1 MRLPGLH
8 SIHWKVFVFHLAVL
22 ILPLAYISYKVRT
35 SIETSYL
42 HSTEEGMIDT
52 AAVVSEFYARL
63 YGQFGADSGK
73 VAAELSR
80 VYSNLN
86 ETYEIKARLFGF
98 TKAEV
103 DTRLLVYDPAG
114 HVIFDTRGVATGQD
128 FSQWLDV
135 RQALTGQYGSR
146 WELDK
151 PHQRVQ
157 IYSTLP
163 VFVDGKT
170 VGAVSVSKSTNRI
183 RNFISRSLESF
194 VVPGF
199 IALALATAMA
209 YVLSAYITRIIR
221 DLASR
226 AERVAAGETN
236 VRLETWTRSEL
247 GTLAR
252 AVERMR
258 EKLEGK
264 AYVEEMATN
273 LSHELKTP
281 LASIRGSAELLEGPA
296 SDDPVARA
304 RFLGNIQSEVERL
317 DRIVGAVLQLSRIEA
332 HPILAE
338 TPITDAGEVAREI
351 CAIYQDRARD
361 AAVVFTAD
369 VPEKPLPI
377 RITELQ
383 MKQLLTNL
391 LDNALAFTK
400 AEHAVWLRVK
410 DKADAVE
417 IQVADEGRGIEP
429 DLLPR
434 VFERFFTTANPRTGN
449 RGTGLGLAIV
459 KSIVTAN
466 GGDITVE
473 STLGH
478 GSSFTVTFGRLTISP
493 NFHARL
499 IKAS

>member
-8 SIHWKVFVFHLAVL
+8 SIHWKVFVFHLPVL

-52 AAVVSEFYARL
+52 AAAVSELYARL
-63 YGQFGADSGK
+63 YGQFGTDSEK

-86 ETYEIKARLFGF
+86 ETYEIKARLFNF
-98 TKAEV
+98 TRAEV

-114 HVIFDTRGVATGQD
+114 RVIFDTKGIATNQD
-128 FSQWLDV
+128 FSNRTDV
-135 RQALTGQYGSR
+135 SSALKGEYGSR

-151 PHQRVQ
+151 PNQRVD

-183 RNFISRSLESF
+183 RNFVLRSLRSF
-194 VVPGF
+194 LVPGL
-199 IALALATAMA
+199 IALVLASAMA
-209 YVLSAYITRIIR
+209 YALSAYITRIIW
-221 DLASR
+221 DLAWR
-226 AERVAAGETN
+226 AERVAAGERN

-281 LASIRGSAELLEGPA
+281 LAAIRGSAELLEGPA
-296 SDDPVARA
+296 SNDAAARA
-304 RFLGNIQSEVERL
+304 KFLANIQSEVARL
-317 DRIVGAVLQLSRIEA
+317 DRIVSELLKLSRIERHPAGAALQPINA
-332 HPILAE
+332 HATAKEIAE
-338 TPITDAGEVAREI
+338 
-351 CAIYQDRARD
+351 IYQRRATDLNLRFE
-361 AAVVFTAD
+361 AAIA
-369 VPEKPLPI
+369 EMAMPI
-377 RITELQ
+377 RIAEMQL
-383 MKQLLTNL
+383 KQLLTNL
-391 LDNALAFTK
+391 LDNAVQFTAAGRSIWFRTEPK
-400 AEHAVWLRVK
+400 ATIIEFEVR
-410 DKADAVE
+410 
-417 IQVADEGRGIEP
+417 DEGVGIEP
-429 DLLPR
+429 ELLPKI
-434 VFERFFTTANPRTGN
+434 FDRFFTTANPRTG
-449 RGTGLGLAIV
+449 
-459 KSIVTAN
+459 
-466 GGDITVE
+466 
-473 STLGH
+473 
-478 GSSFTVTFGRLTISP
+478 
-493 NFHARL
+493 
-499 IKAS
+499 

>member
-22 ILPLAYISYKVRT
+22 ILPLAYISYKVRS

-52 AAVVSEFYARL
+52 AAVVSELFARL
-63 YGQFGADSGK
+63 YGQFGADSEK

-98 TKAEV
+98 TRAEV
-103 DTRLLVYDPAG
+103 DTRLLVYDPMG
-114 HVIFDTRGVATGQD
+114 RVIFDTKGTATNQD
-128 FSQWLDV
+128 FSKLQDV
-135 RQALTGQYGSR
+135 RQALNGKYGSR

-151 PHQRVQ
+151 PHQRGN

-163 VFVDGKT
+163 GFVEGKI

-183 RNFISRSLESF
+183 RNFISRSLAGF
-194 VVPGF
+194 VLPGL
-199 IALALATAMA
+199 IALILATAMA

-226 AERVAAGETN
+226 AERVAAGEGN

-281 LASIRGSAELLEGPA
+281 LAAIRGSAELLEGAAGHDPA
-296 SDDPVARA
+296 ARA
-304 RFLGNIQSEVERL
+304 NVLTNIQSEVERL
-317 DRIVGAVLQLSRIEA
+317 DRIVSELLKLSRIETQPA
-332 HPILAE
+332 DGQPTAIDVAV
-338 TPITDAGEVAREI
+338 TAREI
-351 CAIYQDRARD
+351 SDASRSRA
-361 AAVVFTAD
+361 AD
-369 VPEKPLPI
+369 CGIEFQAEIAPGPLPV

-383 MKQLLTNL
+383 LKQLLMNL
-391 LDNALAFTK
+391 LDNALQFTL
-400 AEHAVWLRVK
+400 AGRSIRLGVRQRDDSVEFAVS
-410 DKADAVE
+410 
-417 IQVADEGRGIEP
+417 DEGTGIEP
-429 DLLPR
+429 ELLPK
-434 VFERFFTTANPRTGN
+434 VFDRFFTTENPRTGN
-449 RGTGLGLAIV
+449 RGTGLGLAIA
-459 KSIVTAN
+459 KSIVNAN
-466 GGDITVE
+466 GGTISVRSE
-473 STLGH
+473 LGH
-478 GSSFTVTFGRLTISP
+478 GSTFTVVFPL
-493 NFHARL
+493 A
-499 IKAS
+499 

>member
-22 ILPLAYISYKVRT
+22 ILPLIYISYKVRT

-52 AAVVSEFYARL
+52 AAAVSELYARL
-63 YGQFGADSGK
+63 YGQFGTDSEK

-98 TKAEV
+98 TRAEV

-114 HVIFDTRGVATGQD
+114 RVIFDTKGIATKQD
-128 FSQWLDV
+128 FSTRTDV
-135 RQALTGQYGSR
+135 SRALKGEYGSR

-151 PHQRVQ
+151 PHQRVD

-183 RNFISRSLESF
+183 RNFILRSLQSF
-194 VVPGF
+194 LVPAV
-199 IALALATAMA
+199 IALLLATAMA
-209 YVLSAYITRIIR
+209 YALSAYITRIIW
-221 DLASR
+221 DLAWR
-226 AERVAAGETN
+226 AERVAAGERN

-252 AVERMR
+252 AVDRMR

-281 LASIRGSAELLEGPA
+281 LAAIRGSAELLEGPA
-296 SDDPVARA
+296 SDDPAARA
-304 RFLGNIQSEVERL
+304 KFLANIQSEVARL
-317 DRIVGAVLQLSRIEA
+317 DRIVTELLKLSRIEA
-332 HPILAE
+332 QPTGGEITPVDARSAATEIAE
-338 TPITDAGEVAREI
+338 MYRRRAADLGLSFEAEI
-351 CAIYQDRARD
+351 AE
-361 AAVVFTAD
+361 AA
-369 VPEKPLPI
+369 LPI
-377 RITELQ
+377 RIVDLQ
-383 MKQLLTNL
+383 LKQLLTNL
-391 LDNALAFTK
+391 LDNALQFT
-400 AEHAVWLRVK
+400 AAGQAVRFRAGRE
-410 DKADAVE
+410 DNFVE
-417 IQVADEGRGIEP
+417 FEVHDEGSGIEP
-429 DLLPR
+429 ELLPKI
-434 VFERFFTTANPRTGN
+434 FDRFFTTPNPRTGN
-449 RGTGLGLAIV
+449 RGTGLGLAIA
-459 KSIVTAN
+459 KSIANAN
-466 GGDITVE
+466 GGEISVASE
-473 STLGH
+473 LGRGST
-478 GSSFTVTFGRLTISP
+478 FRVTFP
-493 NFHARL
+493 A
-499 IKAS
+499 A

>member
-22 ILPLAYISYKVRT
+22 ILPLTYISWKVRT

-52 AAVVSEFYARL
+52 AAVVSELYARL
-63 YGQFGADSGK
+63 HGQFGADSER

-86 ETYEIKARLFGF
+86 QTYEIKARLFGF

-114 HVIFDTRGVATGQD
+114 RVIFDTKGSVTGQD
-128 FSQWLDV
+128 FSRWTDV
-135 RQALTGQYGSR
+135 RKALNGQYGSR

-151 PHQRVQ
+151 PHQRVN

-163 VFVDGKT
+163 VFVEGRI

-183 RNFISRSLESF
+183 RNFISRSLQNLLL
-194 VVPGF
+194 PGL
-199 IALALATAMA
+199 IALVLAAAMA
-209 YVLSAYITRIIR
+209 YALSAYITRIIW

-226 AERVAAGETN
+226 AERIAAGEGN

-252 AVERMR
+252 AVGRMR

-296 SDDPVARA
+296 SNDPAARA
-304 RFLGNIQSEVERL
+304 KFLGNIQTEVERL
-317 DRIVGAVLQLSRIEA
+317 DRIVSELLKLSRIET
-332 HPILAE
+332 HPAGAEATPIDAASIARETAETYRNRAVDAGIVFLAE
-338 TPITDAGEVAREI
+338 IPDG
-351 CAIYQDRARD
+351 
-361 AAVVFTAD
+361 
-369 VPEKPLPI
+369 PLPV
-377 RITELQ
+377 RIAELQ
-383 MKQLLTNL
+383 LKQLLTNL
-391 LDNALAFTK
+391 LDNAFQFT
-400 AEHAVWLRVK
+400 AAGREVRFRV
-410 DKADAVE
+410 ARQESAIE
-417 IQVADEGRGIEP
+417 FQVGDDGSGIEP
-429 DLLPR
+429 ELLPK
-434 VFERFFTTANPRTGN
+434 VFDRFFTTENPRTGN
-449 RGTGLGLAIV
+449 RGTGLGLAIA
-459 KSIVTAN
+459 KSIVSAN
-466 GGDITVE
+466 GGKISVASE
-473 STLGH
+473 LGRGST
-478 GSSFTVTFGRLTISP
+478 FTVTFP
-493 NFHARL
+493 VA
-499 IKAS
+499 

>member
-22 ILPLAYISYKVRT
+22 ILPLGYISWKVRT

-63 YGQFGADSGK
+63 YGQFGADSDK
-73 VAAELSR
+73 VASELSR

-103 DTRLLVYDPAG
+103 DTRLLVYDLG
-114 HVIFDTRGVATGQD
+114 GRVIFDTRGAATNED
-128 FSQWLDV
+128 FSKWTDV
-135 RQALTGQYGSR
+135 RHALRGEYGSR

-151 PHQRVQ
+151 SHQRVN

-163 VFVDGKT
+163 VFVDGKI

-183 RNFISRSLESF
+183 RNFISRSLENLLL
-194 VVPGF
+194 PGL
-199 IALALATAMA
+199 IALVLAAAMA
-209 YVLSAYITRIIR
+209 YALSAYITRIIWS
-221 DLASR
+221 LASQ
-226 AERVAAGETN
+226 AERIAAGESN

-252 AVERMR
+252 AVGRMR

-281 LASIRGSAELLEGPA
+281 LAAIRGSAELLEGPA

-304 RFLGNIQSEVERL
+304 KFLSNIQSEVQRL
-317 DRIVGAVLQLSRIEA
+317 DRLVSEVLKLSRIETQPA
-332 HPILAE
+332 AGE
-338 TPITDAGEVAREI
+338 ATPI
-351 CAIYQDRARD
+351 D
-361 AAVVFTAD
+361 AAVIAREMAQTYRARAADNGVVFDSEIAN
-369 VPEKPLPI
+369 EALPV
-377 RITELQ
+377 RIAELQ
-383 MKQLLTNL
+383 LKQLLTNL
-391 LDNALAFTK
+391 LDNALQFTAGGK
-400 AEHAVWLRVK
+400 SVRLRVNRR
-410 DKADAVE
+410 DGAIEFEVS
-417 IQVADEGRGIEP
+417 DEGAGIEP
-429 DLLPR
+429 ELLPK
-434 VFERFFTTANPRTGN
+434 VFDRFFTTENPRTGN
-449 RGTGLGLAIV
+449 RGTGLGLAIA
-459 KSIVTAN
+459 KSIATAN
-466 GGDITVE
+466 GG
-473 STLGH
+473 
-478 GSSFTVTFGRLTISP
+478 TISVRSELGRGSRFIVILP
-493 NFHARL
+493 A
-499 IKAS
+499 A

>member
-52 AAVVSEFYARL
+52 AAVVSEFHARL
-63 YGQFGADSGK
+63 YREFGADSAK
-73 VAAELSR
+73 VAGELSR

-98 TKAEV
+98 TRAEV
-103 DTRLLVYDPAG
+103 DTRLLVYDPTG
-114 HVIFDTRGVATGQD
+114 RVIFDTRGAATGQD
-128 FSQWLDV
+128 FSRWTDV
-135 RQALTGQYGSR
+135 AHALKGEYGSR

-151 PHQRVQ
+151 PHQRVN

-183 RNFISRSLESF
+183 RNFISRSLETF

-199 IALALATAMA
+199 IALALATTMA
-209 YVLSAYITRIIR
+209 YALSAYITRIIR
-221 DLASR
+221 DLATR
-226 AERVAAGETN
+226 AERVAAGESN

-281 LASIRGSAELLEGPA
+281 LAAIRGSAELLEGPA
-296 SDDPVARA
+296 RDDPAARA
-304 RFLGNIQSEVERL
+304 RFLGNIQSEAERL
-317 DRIVGAVLQLSRIEA
+317 DRIVSALLQLSRIEA
-332 HPILAE
+332 HPLAAE
-338 TPITDAGEVAREI
+338 IPTTEAGAAAQEI
-351 CAIYQDRARD
+351 AVVYEERARD
-361 AAVVFTAD
+361 AD
-369 VPEKPLPI
+369 VEFHSEIAERPLPI

-383 MKQLLTNL
+383 LKQLLTNL
-391 LDNALAFTK
+391 LDNALQFT
-400 AEHAVWLRVK
+400 AAGSRVWLRVRHK
-410 DKADAVE
+410 DDAIE
-417 IQVADEGRGIEP
+417 IQVADEGAGIEP
-429 DLLPR
+429 ELLPKI
-434 VFERFFTTANPRTGN
+434 FERFFTTANPRTGN
-449 RGTGLGLAIV
+449 RGTGLGLAIA
-459 KSIVTAN
+459 KSIATAN
-466 GGDITVE
+466 GGHITVGSE
-473 STLGH
+473 LGCGST
-478 GSSFTVTFGRLTISP
+478 FTVAFP
-493 NFHARL
+493 A
-499 IKAS
+499 A

>member
-22 ILPLAYISYKVRT
+22 ILPLAYISWKVRT

-114 HVIFDTRGVATGQD
+114 HVIFDTRGIATGQD
-128 FSQWLDV
+128 FSKWLDV
-135 RQALTGQYGSR
+135 RQALNGQYGSR

-151 PHQRVQ
+151 ERQRVN

-163 VFVDGKT
+163 VFVEGKT

-183 RNFISRSLESF
+183 RNFISRSLGNLL
-194 VVPGF
+194 VPGA
-199 IALALATAMA
+199 IALVLATVMA
-209 YVLSAYITRIIR
+209 YALSAYLTRIIWS
-221 DLASR
+221 LAWQ
-226 AERVAAGETN
+226 AERIAAGERN

-247 GTLAR
+247 GMLAR

-273 LSHELKTP
+273 LSHEFKTP
-281 LASIRGSAELLEGPA
+281 LAAIRGSAELLEGPA
-296 SDDPVARA
+296 SDDPIARA
-304 RFLGNIQSEVERL
+304 RFLGSIQSEVERL
-317 DRIVGAVLQLSRIEA
+317 DRIVSALLQLSRIEA
-332 HPILAE
+332 QPATAE
-338 TPITDAGEVAREI
+338 IPATDAVAVAKEI
-351 CAIYQDRARD
+351 AGIYNDRARD
-361 AAVVFTAD
+361 AGVVFHPEIAD
-369 VPEKPLPI
+369 GPSPV
-377 RITELQ
+377 RIAEVQL
-383 MKQLLTNL
+383 KQLLTNL
-391 LDNALAFTK
+391 LDNALQFT
-400 AEHAVWLRVK
+400 AAGGQVWLRAGRK
-410 DKADAVE
+410 DDAVE
-417 IQVADEGRGIEP
+417 IQVADEGSGIEP
-429 DLLPR
+429 ELLPKI
-434 VFERFFTTANPRTGN
+434 FDRFFTTENPRTGN
-449 RGTGLGLAIV
+449 RGTGLGLAIAR
-459 KSIVTAN
+459 SIVNAN
-466 GGDITVE
+466 GGRISVQSE
-473 STLGH
+473 LGRGST
-478 GSSFTVTFGRLTISP
+478 FTVVFPGGT
-493 NFHARL
+493 
-499 IKAS
+499 

>member
-22 ILPLAYISYKVRT
+22 ILPLTYISWKVRT

-52 AAVVSEFYARL
+52 AAVVSELYARL
-63 YGQFGADSGK
+63 HGQFGADSEK
-73 VAAELSR
+73 VAAELSS

-86 ETYEIKARLFGF
+86 QTYEIKARLFGF

-103 DTRLLVYDPAG
+103 DTRLLVYDPTG
-114 HVIFDTRGVATGQD
+114 RVIFDTKGSATGRD
-128 FSQWLDV
+128 FSQWTDV
-135 RQALTGQYGSR
+135 HKALNGQYGSR

-151 PHQRVQ
+151 PHQRVN

-163 VFVDGKT
+163 VFVDGKI

-183 RNFISRSLESF
+183 RNFISRSLQNLLL
-194 VVPGF
+194 PGL
-199 IALALATAMA
+199 IALILAAAMA
-209 YVLSAYITRIIR
+209 YALSAYITRIIW

-226 AERVAAGETN
+226 AERIAAGESK

-296 SDDPVARA
+296 SNDPAARTK
-304 RFLGNIQSEVERL
+304 FLTNIQSEVERL
-317 DRIVGAVLQLSRIEA
+317 DRIVSELLKLSRIEA
-332 HPILAE
+332 QPGGAEAAPIDAASTVREIAE
-338 TPITDAGEVAREI
+338 VYRGRAADAGIVFRPEI
-351 CAIYQDRARD
+351 AEGPFR
-361 AAVVFTAD
+361 V
-369 VPEKPLPI
+369 
-377 RITELQ
+377 RIAELQ
-383 MKQLLTNL
+383 LKQLLTNL
-391 LDNALAFTK
+391 LDNAFQFT
-400 AEHAVWLRVK
+400 AAGREVRFRAV
-410 DKADAVE
+410 AGESAME
-417 IQVADEGRGIEP
+417 FQVIDEGSGIEP
-429 DLLPR
+429 ELLPK
-434 VFERFFTTANPRTGN
+434 VFDRFFTTENPRTGN
-449 RGTGLGLAIV
+449 RGTGLGLAIA
-459 KSIVTAN
+459 KSIATAN
-466 GGDITVE
+466 GGKISVE
-473 STLGH
+473 SELGR
-478 GSSFTVTFGRLTISP
+478 GSTFRVTFPS
-493 NFHARL
+493 A
-499 IKAS
+499 

>member
-22 ILPLAYISYKVRT
+22 ILPLGYISYKVRT

-52 AAVVSEFYARL
+52 AAVVSELYARL
-63 YGQFGADSGK
+63 YGQFGADSDK

-98 TKAEV
+98 TRAEV
-103 DTRLLVYDPAG
+103 DTRLLVYDPSG
-114 HVIFDTRGVATGQD
+114 RVIFDTKGLATNQD
-128 FSQWLDV
+128 FSKLEDV
-135 RQALTGQYGSR
+135 RTALAGRYGSR
-146 WELDK
+146 WELDTA
-151 PHQRVQ
+151 HQRVN

-183 RNFISRSLESF
+183 RNFISRSLEGF
-194 VVPGF
+194 VVPGI
-199 IALALATAMA
+199 IALMLATAMA

-226 AERVAAGETN
+226 AERVAAGEGN

-281 LASIRGSAELLEGPA
+281 LAAIRGAAELLEGPA
-296 SDDPVARA
+296 SNDPEARSK
-304 RFLGNIQSEVERL
+304 FLANIQSEVARL
-317 DRIVGAVLQLSRIEA
+317 DRIVSELLKLSRIEA
-332 HPILAE
+332 QPAGSDIAVIDARAVAQEIAEMYQRRAADLNLLFRAEIAE
-338 TPITDAGEVAREI
+338 TA
-351 CAIYQDRARD
+351 
-361 AAVVFTAD
+361 
-369 VPEKPLPI
+369 LPI
-377 RITELQ
+377 RIAEMQL
-383 MKQLLTNL
+383 KQLLTNL
-391 LDNALAFTK
+391 LDNALQFTASGQTIRFR
-400 AEHAVWLRVK
+400 AEQK
-410 DKADAVE
+410 DGVLEFEVRDQGA
-417 IQVADEGRGIEP
+417 GIEP
-429 DLLPR
+429 ELLPKI
-434 VFERFFTTANPRTGN
+434 FDRFFTTANPRTGN
-449 RGTGLGLAIV
+449 RGTGLGLAIA
-459 KSIVTAN
+459 KSIATAN
-466 GGDITVE
+466 SGRISVE
-473 STLGH
+473 SELGS
-478 GSSFTVTFGRLTISP
+478 GSTFTVRFP
-493 NFHARL
+493 A
-499 IKAS
+499 A

>member
-114 HVIFDTRGVATGQD
+114 RVIFDTRGVATDQD
-128 FSQWLDV
+128 FSKWLDV
-135 RQALTGQYGSR
+135 RHALNGQYGSR

-151 PHQRVQ
+151 EHQRVN
-157 IYSTLP
+157 IFSTLP

-183 RNFISRSLESF
+183 RNFISRSLGNLLL
-194 VVPGF
+194 PGA
-199 IALALATAMA
+199 IALVLATVMA
-209 YVLSAYITRIIR
+209 YALSAYLTRIIWS
-221 DLASR
+221 LAWQ
-226 AERVAAGETN
+226 AERIAAGERN

-247 GTLAR
+247 GILAR

-281 LASIRGSAELLEGPA
+281 LAAIRGSAELLEGPA

-317 DRIVGAVLQLSRIEA
+317 DRIVSALLQLSRIEA
-332 HPILAE
+332 QPATAE
-338 TPITDAGEVAREI
+338 ISATDAGAAAKDI
-351 CAIYQDRARD
+351 AGIYKDRASD
-361 AAVVFTAD
+361 AGVLFHPEIAD
-369 VPEKPLPI
+369 EALLV
-377 RITELQ
+377 RIAEVQL
-383 MKQLLTNL
+383 KQLVTNL
-391 LDNALAFTK
+391 LDNALQFT
-400 AEHAVWLRVK
+400 ATGGQVWLRVGRK
-410 DKADAVE
+410 EGAVQ
-417 IQVADEGRGIEP
+417 IQVADEGAGIEP
-429 DLLPR
+429 ELLPKI
-434 VFERFFTTANPRTGN
+434 FDRFFTTENPRTGN
-449 RGTGLGLAIV
+449 RGTGLGLAIAR
-459 KSIVTAN
+459 SIVNAN
-466 GGDITVE
+466 GGRIAVE
-473 STLGH
+473 SELGR
-478 GSSFTVTFGRLTISP
+478 GSSFTVVFP
-493 NFHARL
+493 A
-499 IKAS
+499 A

>member
-22 ILPLAYISYKVRT
+22 ILPLGYISWKVRT

-63 YGQFGADSGK
+63 YGQFGADSEK

-114 HVIFDTRGVATGQD
+114 HVIFDTRDTATNQD
-128 FSQWLDV
+128 FSKWNDV
-135 RQALTGQYGSR
+135 RHALKGEYGSR

-151 PHQRVQ
+151 PHQRVN

-163 VFVDGKT
+163 VFVDGKI

-183 RNFISRSLESF
+183 RNFISRSLENLLL
-194 VVPGF
+194 PGL
-199 IALALATAMA
+199 IALLLAAAMA
-209 YVLSAYITRIIR
+209 YMLSAYITRIIWA
-221 DLASR
+221 LASQ
-226 AERVAAGETN
+226 AERIAAGESN

-252 AVERMR
+252 AVGRMR

-281 LASIRGSAELLEGPA
+281 LAAIRGSAELLEGPA
-296 SDDPVARA
+296 SDDPAARA
-304 RFLGNIQSEVERL
+304 RFLTNIQSEVARL
-317 DRIVGAVLQLSRIEA
+317 DRLVSEVLKLSRIEA
-332 HPILAE
+332 QPVVMGEAAPI
-338 TPITDAGEVAREI
+338 DAAAVARELAEA
-351 CAIYQDRARD
+351 CRNRAAD
-361 AAVVFTAD
+361 AGIVFHSEIAS
-369 VPEKPLPI
+369 ESLPI
-377 RITELQ
+377 RIAELHL
-383 MKQLLTNL
+383 KQLLSNL
-391 LDNALAFTK
+391 LDNALQFTAAGK
-400 AEHAVWLRVK
+400 AVRL
-410 DKADAVE
+410 
-417 IQVADEGRGIEP
+417 QVNRRDGAIEFKVSDDGTGIESE
-429 DLLPR
+429 LLPK
-434 VFERFFTTANPRTGN
+434 VFDRFFTTENPRTGN
-449 RGTGLGLAIV
+449 RGTGLGLAIA
-459 KSIVTAN
+459 KSIATAN
-466 GGDITVE
+466 SGTVSVRSE
-473 STLGH
+473 LGRGST
-478 GSSFTVTFGRLTISP
+478 FTVVFPS
-493 NFHARL
+493 A
-499 IKAS
+499 